1 MGQFLRSSTVI
12 SLYAFVAFVLIV
24 MMTRV
29 VLAPAPPSS
38 PPVPTTSY
46 GIITVFNSSTFS
58 GGTVTL
64 RISTDLNGPFYVEK
78 VLIFLN
84 APVQADILLA
94 SISIDG
100 AYVFNF
106 NNYFQQPTRVVVV
119 PSGSTLGDIIASVPS
134 YMSSLLTKDP
144 IGNTAMFASGATNGL
159 AFGLTSPNGFVGTT
173 FSALAFVEAP
183 SSATVTLA
191 FS

>member
-1 MGQFLRSSTVI
+1 
-12 SLYAFVAFVLIV
+12 
-24 MMTRV
+24 MTRV
-29 VLAPAPPSS
+29 VLAPAPPSG

-46 GIITVFNSSTFS
+46 GVITVFNSSNFS

-64 RISTDLNGPFYVEK
+64 RISTDSNGPFYVEK
-78 VLIFLN
+78 ILIFLN
-84 APVQADILLA
+84 GPVQADILLA

-119 PSGSTLGDIIASVPS
+119 SSGSTIGDIVASVPS

-144 IGNTAMFASGATNGL
+144 IGNIAMFASGATNGL
-159 AFGLTSPNGFVGTT
+159 AVGLTSPNGFVGTT

-183 SSATVTLA
+183 SSATVTLS